1 MVSYLGEDTTNL
13 FCAHYSLPQLPLYLL
28 SDFLLLVIC
37 FPLWKRLCCY
47 LWHKPAPPQI
57 RQELFFQPS
66 WANKTK
72 LFPSSIRLPIISLNC
87 FAYETKV
94 ISEKSNRLWWTLQNS
109 RMLSHEERAL
119 KMRTQEGQN
128 TVWLWKH
135 KQIHFGFINWV
146 LLFCFASCVFI
157 TKRGSSN
164 SYPGG
169 GALTISCLALF
180 LYLVKYST
188 RLLLLS
194 ISL

>member
-1 MVSYLGEDTTNL
+1 MKTRPIYFVHITVCLSSLFTCCLISCCWSFVFLSESDSAAICGTN
-13 FCAHYSLPQLPLYLL
+13 
-28 SDFLLLVIC
+28 
-37 FPLWKRLCCY
+37 RLR
-47 LWHKPAPPQI
+47 L
-57 RQELFFQPS
+57 RSVRSFFFQPS

-128 TVWLWKH
+128 TVWLWH